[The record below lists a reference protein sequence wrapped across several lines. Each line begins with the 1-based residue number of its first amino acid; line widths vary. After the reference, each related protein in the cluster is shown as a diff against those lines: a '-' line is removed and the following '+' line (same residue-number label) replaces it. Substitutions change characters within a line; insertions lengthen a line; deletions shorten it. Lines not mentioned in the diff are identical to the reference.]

1 MLVSFTC
8 LQLGSFGF
16 SATSSSTDENFI
28 LKLLSG
34 GFSFS
39 TCVLVST
46 FKAGS
51 RPDTFSSCSISEHWR
66 SSFPWESPLP
76 FLGTKVEADSFICI
90 RGFWLTSND
99 AVPPSKIFLS
109 GDFMVASRTL
119 SSWRNTCLLSGV
131 SLTSSHHLI
140 MENESWKMMSG
151 TTRHSCLTLSMLPEF
166 VETWLSLLG
175 KIEEQLLQKI
185 CWPSVSR
192 LLTNSRPTEDR

>member
-1 MLVSFTC
+1 MLLSFTC

-16 SATSSSTDENFI
+16 SATSSSTDENFL

-46 FKAGS
+46 FKAG
-51 RPDTFSSCSISEHWR
+51 RPDTFASCSLSEHWR
-66 SSFPWESPLP
+66 SSFRWESPLP
-76 FLGTKVEADSFICI
+76 FLGTNVEADSFTCI
-90 RGFWLTSND
+90 RGSWLTSND

-131 SLTSSHHLI
+131 SLTSRHHLI

-151 TTRHSCLTLSMLPEF
+151 TTRHSRLTLSMLPEF
-166 VETWLSLLG
+166 VETWHSLLG

-185 CWPSVSR
+185 CWPSVNR